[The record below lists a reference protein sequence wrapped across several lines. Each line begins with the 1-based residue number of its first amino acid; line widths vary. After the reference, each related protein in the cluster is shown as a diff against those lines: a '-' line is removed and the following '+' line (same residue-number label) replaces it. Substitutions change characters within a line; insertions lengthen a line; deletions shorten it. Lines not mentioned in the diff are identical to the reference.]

1 VRKAIIF
8 ITLIILVLLVG
19 LQLSE
24 ASKWVFAPEV
34 SAEAEKLGP
43 INFDILENT
52 SVSAD
57 QPDRFSVVL
66 SVPTAEPTM
75 PPIPTPTP
83 VPSYNATVYD
93 EAMPYKIIVDIA
105 KQVVS
110 IMTMDEDGKYTN
122 VYRQF
127 RCSTGLPGT
136 PTITGNFKVREK
148 NPWLE
153 SYPSLKNGEDYQVYA
168 HYRTTIYDDYH
179 FHSILYEERRGF
191 DTLLR
196 TSFYNLGRRAS
207 HGCVRLLTRDAKWI
221 YMNCDIGTPI
231 SILTSGGPEID
242 EDAFLE
248 IPYYRDLPSGV
259 YFDPTDVAVI
269 DKVLDLAKQ

>member
-1 VRKAIIF
+1 VKKAIVF
-8 ITLIILVLLVG
+8 ISLIVLVLLIG
-19 LQLSE
+19 LQLAES
-24 ASKWVFAPEV
+24 SKDIYAPNS
-34 SAEAEKLGP
+34 SALPDKLGP
-43 INFDILENT
+43 INFNILENQT
-52 SVSAD
+52 VSKD

-66 SVPTAEPTM
+66 SVPTPEPTM

-93 EAMPYKIIVDIA
+93 EQMPYKIIVDIG

-110 IMTMDEDGKYTN
+110 IMTMDEDGKYSN

-127 RCSTGLPGT
+127 RCSSGLGGT

-153 SYPSLKNGEDYQVYA
+153 SYASIKNGVEYHVYA
-168 HYRTTIYDDYH
+168 HYRTTIHNDYH

-191 DTLLR
+191 TSLLR
-196 TSFYNLGRRAS
+196 TSFYNLGRKAS
-207 HGCVRLLTRDAKWI
+207 HGCVRLLSRDAKWV

-231 SILTSGGPEID
+231 NIVTSGGPSID
-242 EDAFLE
+242 DDAFLE
-248 IPYYRDLPSGV
+248 VPYYRDLPSGV
-259 YFDPTDVAVI
+259 HFDPTDVAVI
-269 DKVLDLAKQ
+269 EKVISLSE